1 WPGVLEGRFD
11 DNFSSGQS
19 RFILQTRFCLSY
31 QWKLLL
37 CGFYRDTFVATLW
50 NDVLRLINEGVGRQ
64 VPKPYLEDLA
74 ATNVSASHP
83 GFDFCYPSLHP
94 ETQESIGCHQRHRE
108 RNDSVH

>member
-1 WPGVLEGRFD
+1 MTIFLP
-11 DNFSSGQS
+11 DNLGSSCKRVFVFGINGS
-19 RFILQTRFCLSY
+19 FCFV
-31 QWKLLL
+31 
-37 CGFYRDTFVATLW
+37 GFYRDTFVATLW

-83 GFDFCYPSLHP
+83 GFDSCYPSLHP

-108 RNDSVH
+108 RNDSVHVAAPDL